1 MPQKPQPITKKMVKH
16 AKEKRGHI
24 CCVPSSNDPEV
35 FIRVSYGYQ
44 KLMTTKSSYTSRF
57 CNIIVQASS
66 SSSFPMRSI
75 YGNEKDK
82 HSKDDY
88 SLSTLQLHNPIR
100 SERCFCWRECTS
112 APLLTPRCQPKAL
125 LTGNMHVILLILFL
139 RVHLLRFFFSLRMY

>member
-1 MPQKPQPITKKMVKH
+1 MPKKREDTFVACHHPMTQK
-16 AKEKRGHI
+16 
-24 CCVPSSNDPEV
+24 
-35 FIRVSYGYQ
+35 FSYGYQ
-44 KLMTTKSSYTSRF
+44 KLMTTKSSYTSGF

-75 YGNEKDK
+75 YGNEKDE

-139 RVHLLRFFFSLRMY
+139 RVHSLRFFLLENVLVLKQHLTHKLNYSM